1 MTLMPGDVVTT
12 GTPPGVGMA
21 RNPRVFLKEGDQL
34 TLTVEGLGE
43 QRHTVVA
50 EA

>member
-1 MTLMPGDVVTT
+1 
-12 GTPPGVGMA
+12 MA
-21 RNPRVFLKEGDQL
+21 RNPRVFLKEGDHL